1 MHSRRIPVE
10 RPSLAARRPAEPLLD
25 HLRAARLVALA
36 FLWGLLLGLAGT
48 LLLDLWLLVR
58 RAPCQV
64 ALVVLLAAALLAA
77 RRHPLRL
84 PRRR

>member
-1 MHSRRIPVE
+1 MHSRRIPVQ
-10 RPSLAARRPAEPLLD
+10 RPSLAAHRRAEPPLD
-25 HLRAARLVALA
+25 HLRAVRLLALA
-36 FLWGLLLGLAGT
+36 FLWGLLLGLAAT

-64 ALVVLLAAALLAA
+64 ALLVLLAAALLAT